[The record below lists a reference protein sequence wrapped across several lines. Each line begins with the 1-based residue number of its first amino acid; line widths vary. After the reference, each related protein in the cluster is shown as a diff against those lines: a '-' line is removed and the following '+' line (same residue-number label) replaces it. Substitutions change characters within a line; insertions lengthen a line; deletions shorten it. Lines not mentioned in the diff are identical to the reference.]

1 MLSVIII
8 TKNEERNIEECL
20 KSVQWADE
28 VVILDSGSTD
38 KTEEISRKFTDNFF
52 INSDWQGFGIQKQ
65 RALELS
71 NGEWVLLVD
80 ADERITEE
88 LKQEILTV
96 VSNHNLDGYLIPR
109 SSIYLGKG
117 INYSGWYPDYTLRLA
132 KRKKVEFSSDLVHE
146 KMLFDSKPGKLINPI
161 IHYPYNNL
169 AHHFEKI
176 NSYSSLSAEAMFHK
190 GKDISLIG
198 ILIKCFAG
206 FIRTYII
213 KRGFLDGSR
222 GLIIAITTFVS
233 VFQKYTKLWEL
244 NRKQK

>member
-88 LKQEILTV
+88 LKQEILTAV
-96 VSNHNLDGYLIPR
+96 LNHNLDGYLIPR

-117 INYSGWYPDYTLRLA
+117 IKYSGWYPDYTLRLA
-132 KRKKVEFSSDLVHE
+132 K
-146 KMLFDSKPGKLINPI
+146 
-161 IHYPYNNL
+161 
-169 AHHFEKI
+169 
-176 NSYSSLSAEAMFHK
+176 
-190 GKDISLIG
+190 
-198 ILIKCFAG
+198 
-206 FIRTYII
+206 
-213 KRGFLDGSR
+213 
-222 GLIIAITTFVS
+222 
-233 VFQKYTKLWEL
+233 
-244 NRKQK
+244 